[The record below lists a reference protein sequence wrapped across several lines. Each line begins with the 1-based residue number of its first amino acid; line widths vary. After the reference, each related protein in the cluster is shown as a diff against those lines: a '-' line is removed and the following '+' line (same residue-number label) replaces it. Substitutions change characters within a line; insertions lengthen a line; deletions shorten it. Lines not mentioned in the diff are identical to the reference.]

1 MLTPIA
7 AGASGG
13 GNIVD
18 HEQQSDAAS
27 DGYQSLPASPQS
39 QSWTSQSPIGSQMKF
54 HSSTPELGEY
64 MI

>member
-1 MLTPIA
+1 MLTPFA

-13 GNIVD
+13 GNVVD
-18 HEQQSDAAS
+18 QQQSDAAS

-39 QSWTSQSPIGSQMKF
+39 RPWTSQSPIGSQMKF
-54 HSSTPELGEY
+54 HSSTPESGEY